1 MSKLSKLVL
10 VVLVCFAAVTAVSV
24 SPANA
29 ADTRTAVRIAESS
42 VCVQSQVD
50 PLRSSSLYKETRQVV
65 ELADGTFEVSYYF
78 VPKCLNGPVPCRL
91 ATQTVTATVDTT
103 ADAASCL

>member
-10 VVLVCFAAVTAVSV
+10 VVLFTAVTAVSV

-29 ADTRTAVRIAESS
+29 SDSRTAIQIAESS
-42 VCVQSQVD
+42 ACVQSQVATF
-50 PLRSSSLYKETRQVV
+50 RGSSLYKETRVAT

-91 ATQTVTATVDTT
+91 VTQTVIATVDTT
-103 ADAASCL
+103 ADSATCP